1 MNQTN
6 ETTVEEFVFLA
17 FSSFHKLQ
25 IVLFFVIQLA
35 YIGCI
40 IGNILVIILVRVK
53 PSLHSPMYF
62 FISTL
67 SALEICFAS
76 AVVPKL
82 LANLV
87 GADNTISF
95 VGCFTQLLV
104 SDSLGATEC
113 FLLAVMAFD
122 RDLAINNPLHYK
134 VIMTQN
140 ICFGL
145 AALPWVLGFIT
156 VLIPTIYMAKSK
168 FCGSNVINHFYC
180 YLAPIK
186 NLICSNQLTTI
197 LITNAAAVFTT
208 IFPFILILGFY
219 THIVFAISK
228 IKGTKSK
235 QKVFSTCSSHLI
247 VVSLI
252 YFAGIF
258 GYLAP
263 KDGPYG
269 SFFGLLY
276 TVVTP
281 ILNPF
286 IYTFRNKEVKAAVW
300 KTSALHM

>member
-6 ETTVEEFVFLA
+6 ETTVKDFIFLA
-17 FSSFHKLQ
+17 FSSFHQFQ
-25 IVLFFVIQLA
+25 IFLFIVIQLA
-35 YIGCI
+35 YIGCL
-40 IGNILVIILVRVK
+40 IGNISVIILVRAK
-53 PSLHSPMYF
+53 PSLHTPMYF

-76 AVVPKL
+76 AVIPKL
-82 LANLV
+82 LASLIA
-87 GADNTISF
+87 ADNTISF
-95 VGCFTQLLV
+95 AGCFAQLLV

-122 RDLAINNPLHYK
+122 RDFAINNPLHYK

-140 ICFGL
+140 TCIGL
-145 AALPWVLGFIT
+145 AALPWALGFIT
-156 VLIPTIYMAKSK
+156 VLIPTIYMARSK
-168 FCGSNVINHFYC
+168 FCGSNEINHFYC

-186 NLICSNQLTTI
+186 NMICSNQFTTI
-197 LITNAAAVFTT
+197 LLTNSAAIFTT
-208 IFPFILILGFY
+208 ILPFIIILGFY
-219 THIVFAISK
+219 THIIVAISK

-286 IYTFRNKEVKAAVW
+286 IYTFRNKEVKAALW
-300 KTSALHM
+300 KSSALRM